1 MKYSIITPVYNREDC
16 ISRCIESVIQ
26 QVKKCKLEGANIEH
40 IIVNDGSTDLTDTIC
55 KGYAKCNSHIK
66 YISFAVN
73 RGTNAARNAAI
84 ENATGDFC
92 IILDSDDY
100 FADNAILTIN
110 DTITLHPDFRHYMFA
125 PDDVDYSKSILAG
138 CDEKVLTY
146 TDFLSGRIKTGFIHC
161 ISSDI
166 MKHNP
171 FDESVRIY
179 EGVFFLSFYK
189 EAQRMLFTN
198 KVVTI
203 RERGRSDSV
212 TLDFV
217 RTKRVVIERGIKA
230 NEILLSRFG
239 DDMKQNDCAKMLSGV
254 YMSLYD
260 NYLLLGQYMRI
271 ANLKK
276 MYIEKYSNYIYAS
289 RKLKILETLTH
300 LRLGG
305 LYRCLLQF
313 YLAMRYRVFKVKI
326 R

>member
-16 ISRCIESVIQ
+16 VSRCIESVIQ
-26 QVKKCKLEGANIEH
+26 QVKKCKTVGVNIEH
-40 IIVNDGSTDLTDTIC
+40 VIVNDGSKDLTDEIC
-55 KGYAKCNSHIK
+55 QGYARCNNHIK
-66 YISFAVN
+66 YISFAEN
-73 RGTNAARNAAI
+73 KGTNAARNAAI
-84 ENATGDFC
+84 MTATGDYC

-100 FADNAILTIN
+100 FDDNALLTIN
-110 DTITLHPDFRHYMFA
+110 QTVISHSEYKHFMFA
-125 PDDVDYSKSILAG
+125 PDDVDYNKSPLAG
-138 CDEKVLTY
+138 CKEKELTY
-146 TDFLSGRIKTGFIHC
+146 VDFLSGKIATGFIHC
-161 ISSDI
+161 INADI
-166 MKHNP
+166 MKRHP

-239 DDMKQNDCAKMLSGV
+239 DDMKQNDCAKMLSSV
-254 YMSLYD
+254 YISLYD